1 MTLYLI
7 RGIPGAGKSTLAKTL
22 LRSEVVDAVHEADDY
37 FIKDN
42 GCYDFNLAG
51 LPAAHAQCLQRVEA
65 DLKAGKNVAVSNT
78 CTTAKEVR
86 FYEQLAVKCGVQLTS
101 LVVETRHNNSNVHF
115 VPDDKLD
122 KMRQR
127 FNLEL

>member
-1 MTLYLI
+1 MLYLI
-7 RGIPGAGKSTLAKTL
+7 RGIPGSGKSTLAKTL
-22 LRSEVVDAVHEADDY
+22 LAAGVVDVVHEADDF
-37 FIKDN
+37 FIKEN
-42 GCYDFNLAG
+42 GCYDFNPGG
-51 LPAAHAQCLQRVEA
+51 LPAAHAQCMQRTEA

-78 CTTAKEVR
+78 STTAKEVR
-86 FYEQLAVKCGVQLTS
+86 FYEQMATKCGVQLTS